1 MVLILCKLVLSMSSS
16 IDPFAGAPR
25 DRVPLEKIIGRDA
38 LAARVFDAL
47 TEQSVVLTAE
57 RRMGKTWLL
66 FKMRG
71 EANLQQQNWVTGW
84 VCLYQDLSGCGSP
97 AEFAQGVL
105 QEAEKLLGLRK
116 RALLA
121 TKKFLSNFQEVK
133 LPFLQIAKSSNTEW
147 KMILRSIFA
156 DLARQLPD
164 DRIVFLWDEFPVM
177 LNALIQKEG
186 HEGSAQ
192 EILNL
197 LHTLRSEFPQ
207 IRMILTGS
215 VGLHHVMKRLR
226 QDGYNNP
233 VTNDMRV
240 LSVPPLAEN
249 FAVEMAKSLLLAKN
263 IQVSD
268 IDATALAIA
277 QEVDCIPFYIREVIE
292 RCVDYELPITDGVSG
307 SIDGEAITKMVRASL
322 TNADNSWHMSHYLER
337 IAGYYGVND
346 SELVRSILDVV
357 ADAGQRLA
365 TAEIIQALQQRNLS
379 TEIIS
384 AQSVRDLLTL
394 LERDNYLAKDPET
407 LTYGFRYALI
417 RRYWQLQRA

>member
-1 MVLILCKLVLSMSSS
+1 MSGNISS
-16 IDPFAGAPR
+16 FAETPR

-38 LAARVFDAL
+38 LAAKVFNAL

-84 VCLYQDLSGCGSP
+84 VCLYQDLSGYGSP

-133 LPFLQIAKSSNTEW
+133 LPFLQIAKSSNAEW
-147 KMILRSIFA
+147 KTILRSIFA
-156 DLARQLPD
+156 DLAQQLPG

-177 LNALIQKEG
+177 LDTLIHKEG
-186 HEGSAQ
+186 NEGSAQ

-197 LHTLRSEFPQ
+197 LHALRSEFPQ
-207 IRMILTGS
+207 VRMILTGS
-215 VGLHHVMKRLR
+215 VGLHHVMKKLR

-249 FAVEMAKSLLLAKN
+249 FATEMARSLLVAKN
-263 IQVSD
+263 IQVTD
-268 IDATALAIA
+268 LDATALAIA

-292 RCVDYELPITDGVSG
+292 RCVDYGL

-322 TNADNSWHMSHYLER
+322 TDADNSWHMSHYLER

-346 SELVRSILDVV
+346 CELVRSILDVV
-357 ADAGQRLA
+357 ADAGQRLT
-365 TAEIIQALQQRNLS
+365 TADITQALQQRNPS
-379 TEIIS
+379 TETIS
-384 AQSVRDLLTL
+384 AQLVRDLLTL
-394 LERDNYLAKDPET
+394 LERDNYLAKDPDT
-407 LTYGFRYALI
+407 LTYGFRYGLI